1 MIRTRSYIP
10 MNQNRQELTEKG
22 LELFGCAVND
32 DDVHRYRSDLSP
44 LHWHR
49 ELEVFRMISGAVRM
63 DVGDRSQV
71 LHAGE
76 GCLINS
82 GVLHSFTAQTAGE
95 CHFRSFVFDAAIL
108 AGAPDSVFDT
118 RYVRPFLAE
127 GAPYVAFSG
136 EDEAFSGA
144 FNRAFSACKIEK
156 TGYEF
161 AVRDALSQILLLAGG
176 KTAETVP
183 AAPAAQQEE
192 RMKALLAWID
202 GHLESEI
209 TMAELARAAQV
220 CPRVCQRLFQ
230 RYLHCRPMEYC
241 MHRRIMAAAW
251 MLSATDETITN
262 IAVRYAFANP
272 SHFSRQFRRAT
283 GCTPSEYRQRARR
296 T

>member
-32 DDVHRYRSDLSP
+32 DDVHRYISDRIP

-49 ELEVFRMISGAVRM
+49 ELEAFYLISGAVRM
-63 DVGDRSQV
+63 DVGDQSHM

-76 GCLINS
+76 GCVINS
-82 GVLHSFTAQTAGE
+82 GVLHSFTAQAAEE

-108 AGAPDSVFDT
+108 AGAPGSVFDT
-118 RYVRPFLAE
+118 HYVRPFLAE
-127 GAPYVAFSG
+127 GAPFVAFSG
-136 EDEAFSGA
+136 EDEAFAAA
-144 FNRAFSACKIEK
+144 FHAAFSACETEKI
-156 TGYEF
+156 GYEF
-161 AVRDALSQILLLAGG
+161 TVRDALSRMLLLARA
-176 KTAETVP
+176 KTAGAAP
-183 AAPAAQQEE
+183 AAPAGQQEE
-192 RMKALLAWID
+192 RMKTLLAWID

-209 TMAELARAAQV
+209 SMAELARAAHV

-262 IAVRYAFANP
+262 IAVKYAFASP

-283 GCTPSEYRQRARR
+283 GCTPSEYRQKARR